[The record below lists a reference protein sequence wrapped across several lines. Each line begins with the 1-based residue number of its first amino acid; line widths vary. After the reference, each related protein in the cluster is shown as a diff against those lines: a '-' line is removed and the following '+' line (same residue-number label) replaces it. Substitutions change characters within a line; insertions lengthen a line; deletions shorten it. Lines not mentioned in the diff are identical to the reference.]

1 MAISIPPVISRSRIL
16 AMISTRIS
24 PMLQITSGRAEF
36 DDDEEE
42 EGKCPEISS
51 DDESDSSSGD
61 AILVDADEEPVRTGH
76 EGWIFVLRDHALYAA
91 QKVTSVSGR
100 SKQRFHHS
108 SFFGGKAVAAAGII
122 ITDQHGR
129 IKRFYPHSGHYRPT
143 EAHMQRM
150 LYFLQ
155 QGGFDLTTF
164 EVDTQQILHV
174 SRTVRTAP
182 KGGAT
187 APDHGDAAAGTA
199 AAAAPKKCKKTQS
212 LHLKPALF
220 VACYL
225 AHKARMIGEGVF
237 SQIHKIR
244 TEGAASVSEALEI
257 ADEGGYWK
265 KLRAYYAEAEADDLS
280 ARGDVEAL
288 Q

>member
-1 MAISIPPVISRSRIL
+1 
-16 AMISTRIS
+16 
-24 PMLQITSGRAEF
+24 
-36 DDDEEE
+36 
-42 EGKCPEISS
+42 
-51 DDESDSSSGD
+51 
-61 AILVDADEEPVRTGH
+61 
-76 EGWIFVLRDHALYAA
+76 
-91 QKVTSVSGR
+91 
-100 SKQRFHHS
+100 
-108 SFFGGKAVAAAGII
+108 
-122 ITDQHGR
+122 
-129 IKRFYPHSGHYRPT
+129 
-143 EAHMQRM
+143 MQRM

-182 KGGAT
+182 KGGAA

-199 AAAAPKKCKKTQS
+199 VAAAPKKCKKTQS

-220 VACYL
+220 VACFL

-244 TEGAASVSEALEI
+244 TEGAASVLEALEI

-265 KLRAYYAEAEADDLS
+265 KLRAYYTGAEAEDRS
-280 ARGDVEAL
+280 APRGEAL

>member
-1 MAISIPPVISRSRIL
+1 
-16 AMISTRIS
+16 
-24 PMLQITSGRAEF
+24 
-36 DDDEEE
+36 
-42 EGKCPEISS
+42 
-51 DDESDSSSGD
+51 
-61 AILVDADEEPVRTGH
+61 
-76 EGWIFVLRDHALYAA
+76 
-91 QKVTSVSGR
+91 
-100 SKQRFHHS
+100 
-108 SFFGGKAVAAAGII
+108 
-122 ITDQHGR
+122 
-129 IKRFYPHSGHYRPT
+129 
-143 EAHMQRM
+143 MQRM

-182 KGGAT
+182 KGGAA

-225 AHKARMIGEGVF
+225 AHKARMIGEGIF

-244 TEGAASVSEALEI
+244 IEGAASVSEALEI

-265 KLRAYYAEAEADDLS
+265 KLRAYYAGAEAEDWS
-280 ARGDVEAL
+280 ATRGEAL

>member
-1 MAISIPPVISRSRIL
+1 
-16 AMISTRIS
+16 
-24 PMLQITSGRAEF
+24 
-36 DDDEEE
+36 
-42 EGKCPEISS
+42 
-51 DDESDSSSGD
+51 
-61 AILVDADEEPVRTGH
+61 
-76 EGWIFVLRDHALYAA
+76 
-91 QKVTSVSGR
+91 
-100 SKQRFHHS
+100 
-108 SFFGGKAVAAAGII
+108 
-122 ITDQHGR
+122 
-129 IKRFYPHSGHYRPT
+129 
-143 EAHMQRM
+143 MQRM

-174 SRTVRTAP
+174 SRTIRTAP
-182 KGGAT
+182 KGGAS
-187 APDHGDAAAGTA
+187 APDHGDAAAGT

-237 SQIHKIR
+237 GQIHKIR

-265 KLRAYYAEAEADDLS
+265 KLREYYAEDLS
-280 ARGDVEAL
+280 ASGEEAQQL
-288 Q
+288 